1 MSACLHYKINADIE
15 KLQLRTNADIAIP
28 HKIRLFV
35 CNVCMSALYI
45 LYIINFFIL
54 IYILLAILNFSLYT
68 IKNTSYKIK
77 KVYFGADIA
86 DMQTCRHKYFICN
99 FYLYFCKN
107 IL

>member
-1 MSACLHYKINADIE
+1 MSACLHYKINADIQ
-15 KLQLRTNADIAIP
+15 KQRVQTNADIQEWL
-28 HKIRLFV
+28 KIRVFI

-54 IYILLAILNFSLYT
+54 IYILLAILNFSLYA

-86 DMQTCRHKYFICN
+86 DMQT
-99 FYLYFCKN
+99 
-107 IL
+107 